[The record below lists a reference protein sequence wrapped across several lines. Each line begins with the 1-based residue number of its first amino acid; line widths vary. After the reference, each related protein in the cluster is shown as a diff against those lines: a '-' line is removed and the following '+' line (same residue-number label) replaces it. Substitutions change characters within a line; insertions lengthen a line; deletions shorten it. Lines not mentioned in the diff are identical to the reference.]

1 MFERF
6 TDDARRIVV
15 YAQEES
21 RLLRHDRIGTE
32 HLLLG
37 LLHDD
42 TPTGAALGEVG
53 VTLSIA
59 RDRIGQAQGRGKN
72 EPHGHI
78 PFTPRAKQ
86 VLEQSLRHAQRL
98 GQNHIARPHLLRA
111 LLDVRDGA
119 AARTLVELGVDLDG
133 LAVRIDELAKA
144 AQPHSDS
151 GSGTIVDVG
160 WVRASSAPQPGRRP
174 RWLHY
179 RRDRQPGDD
188 PAAQLATM
196 VGQRDALANAIR
208 RYGRHD
214 EDCDQTRGCTCG
226 LRYVLDDLDPP
237 NSAWVSDPNS

>member
-21 RLLRHDRIGTE
+21 RLLRHDQIGTE

-37 LLHDD
+37 LLHDN

-53 VTLSIA
+53 VSLASA
-59 RDRIGQAQGRGKN
+59 RDRIGQSQGRGKKG
-72 EPHGHI
+72 PHGQI

-86 VLEQSLRHAQRL
+86 VLEHSLRHAQRL
-98 GQNHIARPHLLRA
+98 GQDHIARPHLLRA

-119 AARTLVELGVDLDG
+119 AARILVEFGVDLDG
-133 LAVRIDELAKA
+133 LAERVDVLASV
-144 AQPHSDS
+144 AQPGSDS
-151 GSGTIVDVG
+151 SSGTVGDVG
-160 WVRASSAPQPGRRP
+160 WVRASSAPQPGPRLRR
-174 RWLHY
+174 LHY
-179 RRDRQPGDD
+179 RRDLQPRDD
-188 PAAQLATM
+188 PAAQLANM

-214 EDCDQTRGCTCG
+214 EDCDQTHGCTCG
-226 LRYVLDDLDPP
+226 LQDVLDDLDPP
-237 NSAWVSDPNS
+237 DASWTSDPEP